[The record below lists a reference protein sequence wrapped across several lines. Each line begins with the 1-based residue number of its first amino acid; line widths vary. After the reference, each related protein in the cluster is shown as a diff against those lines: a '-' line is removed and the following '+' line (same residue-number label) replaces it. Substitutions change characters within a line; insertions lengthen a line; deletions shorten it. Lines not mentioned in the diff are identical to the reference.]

1 MTAVMIEAAL
11 RALAFAIAVG
21 ASLRLLRVRNV
32 PVRKAA
38 WSVVLIASLAMP
50 FLMRW
55 PAAAGWA
62 GRFAWAVPI
71 RVKQLA
77 VPQTQVKTAPAVLRA
92 SDDTPVTLPASTAVA
107 PSPVAISAVPDD
119 VPVTLTV
126 ASTEAPRP
134 TKFQWP
140 PAGRLIAMM
149 YLAVSGVLLLR
160 LLWGLVV
167 ALRLWMTAD
176 LVSPL
181 VAPEPHVRSSQKI
194 PSPVTLGS
202 GIVLPASYI
211 EWDMKKLKT
220 VLAHERSHVRQFDF
234 YLQVLASLYTALF
247 WFSPL
252 GWWLRRALTSLGEA
266 IGDRAGI
273 DAAASRS
280 SYAEI
285 LIEFAAMPR
294 QTLPGVAMARPGNL
308 AHRIERLLNEH
319 LFRSAFAEGRRRAV
333 VSLLLIPVALFAAT
347 ALIRVS
353 NAAAQT
359 APPVPSSA
367 PPPQPAAAPDDQSA
381 PPPAQNTVEPA
392 PAPIPGAPN
401 PAAAP
406 AAPGPAAAPPA
417 GVGPATPV
425 LANGDALKVDDS
437 DDALVSDDDQTV
449 NGFSYRFSN
458 DGESYA
464 IVEGPGSNITFS
476 GSWGD
481 NRKAELDAARKVAKG
496 PFLWFTHNGKS
507 YVVDDPAIVARI
519 RAMYKPMEG
528 LGQRQEQLGKQQEAL
543 GKQQEELA
551 REQEQA
557 GAVKLPDLSREMAD
571 VDAAVARAKEEQDK
585 WNTKELAD
593 VEAKLKAEQDQ
604 TLTPEKVS
612 ELQAKLAA
620 AQAEWS
626 SERMAEMQAKLG
638 ELQARLG
645 ELQGAAGE
653 RQGEFGEKMGKL
665 GAEQGALGAQQG
677 KLGAEQGRLAREAD
691 RQVRSIIEECL
702 RNGKATQLQDVK

>member
-1 MTAVMIEAAL
+1 
-11 RALAFAIAVG
+11 
-21 ASLRLLRVRNV
+21 
-32 PVRKAA
+32 
-38 WSVVLIASLAMP
+38 
-50 FLMRW
+50 
-55 PAAAGWA
+55 
-62 GRFAWAVPI
+62 
-71 RVKQLA
+71 
-77 VPQTQVKTAPAVLRA
+77 
-92 SDDTPVTLPASTAVA
+92 
-107 PSPVAISAVPDD
+107 
-119 VPVTLTV
+119 
-126 ASTEAPRP
+126 
-134 TKFQWP
+134 
-140 PAGRLIAMM
+140 
-149 YLAVSGVLLLR
+149 
-160 LLWGLVV
+160 
-167 ALRLWMTAD
+167 MTAD

-181 VAPEPHVRSSQKI
+181 IAPEPHVRSSRKI
-194 PSPVTLGS
+194 PSPVTIGS
-202 GIVLPASYI
+202 GIVLPATYT

-234 YLQVLASLYTALF
+234 YLQVLAGLYTALF

-252 GWWLRRALTSLGEA
+252 GWWLRRTLTSLGEA

-280 SYAEI
+280 GYAEI
-285 LIEFAAMPR
+285 LLEFAAMPR

-308 AHRIERLLNEH
+308 AHRVERLLNEH

-333 VSLLLIPVALFAAT
+333 VSLLLLPVALFAAT

-359 APPVPSSA
+359 APPAPSSA
-367 PPPQPAAAPDDQSA
+367 PAPAPAAAPDDQSAPAPA

-401 PAAAP
+401 PVGAP
-406 AAPGPAAAPPA
+406 PAQGPATAPPA
-417 GVGPATPV
+417 GAGPATPV

-437 DDALVSDDDQTV
+437 DDVLVSDDDQTV
-449 NGFSYRFSN
+449 NGFSFHFSD

-464 IVEGPGSNITFS
+464 IVEGTGSNITFS
-476 GSWGD
+476 GDWGN

-507 YVVDDPAIVARI
+507 YIVDDPAIVAKI
-519 RAMYKPMEG
+519 RAMYKPMEDLGRQQG
-528 LGQRQEQLGKQQEAL
+528 LLGKQQEAL

-557 GAVKLPDLSREMAD
+557 GAVKLPDLSKEMAE
-571 VDAAVARAKEEQDK
+571 VDAAMAKAKEEQNK
-585 WNTKELAD
+585 WDTRELAD

-604 TLTPEKVS
+604 KLTPEKVS
-612 ELQAKLAA
+612 ELQAQLAA

-645 ELQGAAGE
+645 ELQGEAGS

-665 GAEQGALGAQQG
+665 GAEQGTLGAREG

-691 RQVRSIIEECL
+691 RQVRSIIDECL
-702 RNGKATQLQDVK
+702 RNGKTTQVPGVK